1 MAKDERQIRKI
12 NYLSRDFDS
21 IKTDLMEHAKRYYP
35 DTYRDFNESSFGSLM
50 LDTVAYVGDIM
61 SFYLDYSVNES
72 FMDTAVEYNN
82 VIRHAK
88 SMGYKFKGP
97 SSTHGIV
104 SIYCIVPAALVGMGP
119 DSDYIPT
126 LKKGARFTSN
136 DGAAFL
142 LLEDVHFNHTGDE
155 TVAAKFDTTTALPTH
170 YAIKTYGRVVS
181 GQLLQKNIVVG
192 SYEKFR
198 KIKVG
203 GGNVAEILSVF
214 DSDGHQYFE
223 VDYLSQDVVY
233 KDIVNKD
240 VAVDN
245 VTSILKPF
253 KVPRRFVVER
263 EASAIYLQFGAGSST
278 EISSPSVADPT
289 NVVLNMFGRDF
300 VSDESFDPSMLT
312 KTDKFG
318 IVPSSTT
325 ITVIYRT
332 TEPGSSNASVGA
344 IKKVSNSEL
353 EFPDPTNLDTV
364 KKRDVESSIE
374 VYNEEPIVGSVSIPT
389 TQELKRRTYDTFAT
403 QNRAVTKTDY
413 ESLVYAMHPKYGS
426 IKRCNIVRDPDSLKR
441 NLNLYIIGEDDR
453 GKLATANSTIKSN
466 LKYWLNQ
473 YRMINDTID
482 ILDAKIVNIGIE
494 FHVVSHRD
502 ANRFDVLHA
511 ATTALK
517 KKFPQPLYIGEPIYI
532 SDIYTAL
539 NKVENV
545 VSVKKVKIVNKQGTN
560 YSSTRFDIRANTGA
574 DGSYVK
580 VPENVV
586 VEVKYPNLDIKG
598 TVE

>member
-21 IKTDLMEHAKRYYP
+21 IKNDLTEHAKRYYP
-35 DTYRDFNESSFGSLM
+35 DTYRDFNEASFGSLM

-104 SIYCIVPAALVGMGP
+104 AIYCIVPAAAAGMGA
-119 DSDYIPT
+119 DAIYVPT
-126 LKKGARFTSN
+126 LKKGARFTAT
-136 DGAAFL
+136 DGASFL
-142 LLEDVHFNHTGDE
+142 LLEDVYFNNTDNE
-155 TVAAKFDTTTALPTH
+155 SVAAKFDTSTALPTH

-181 GQLLQKNIVVG
+181 GRLLQKSIVVG

-198 KIKVG
+198 KVKLG
-203 GGNVAEILSVF
+203 AGNVAEIISVF
-214 DSDGHQYFE
+214 DSDGHEYFE

-240 VAVDN
+240 VATDD

-253 KVPRRFVVER
+253 KVPRRFIVER
-263 EASAIYLQFGAGSST
+263 TTDGIQLQFGAGSST
-278 EISSPSVADPT
+278 EMSSPSVAEPT
-289 NVVLNMFGRDF
+289 NVVLNMFGRGF
-300 VSDESFDPSMLT
+300 VADESFDPSKLT
-312 KTDKFG
+312 ETDKFG
-318 IVPSSTT
+318 IVPSNTT
-325 ITVIYRT
+325 LTIIYRT
-332 TEPGSSNASVGA
+332 TSRNSANASVGTVN
-344 IKKVSNSEL
+344 KVSDSVL
-353 EFPDPTNLDTV
+353 EFDDPTVLSTT
-364 KKRDVESSIE
+364 KRRDVETSIE
-374 VYNEEPIVGSVSIPT
+374 VYNEEAIVGSVSIPT

-413 ESLVYAMHPKYGS
+413 EALVYSMHPKYGS
-426 IKRCNIVRDPDSLKR
+426 IKRCNIIRDPDSLKR
-441 NLNLYIIGEDDR
+441 NLNLYIIGEDSQ

-511 ATTALK
+511 ATAALK

-532 SDIYTAL
+532 SDIYATL

-545 VSVKKVKIVNKQGTN
+545 VSVKKVKIVNRRGTN
-560 YSSTRFDIRANTGA
+560 YSSIRFDIRANTAA

-586 VEVKYPNLDIKG
+586 AEIKYPSLDIKG

>member
-21 IKTDLMEHAKRYYP
+21 IKNDLTEHAKRYYP
-35 DTYRDFNESSFGSLM
+35 DTYRDFNEASFGSLM

-104 SIYCIVPAALVGMGP
+104 AIYCIVPAAAAGMGA
-119 DSDYIPT
+119 DAIYVPT
-126 LKKGARFTSN
+126 LKKGARFTSS
-136 DGAAFL
+136 DGASYL
-142 LLEDVHFNHTGDE
+142 LLEDVYFNHTSNE
-155 TVAAKFDTTTALPTH
+155 MVAAKFDTSTSLPTH

-181 GQLLQKNIVVG
+181 GRLLQKSIVVG

-198 KIKVG
+198 KVKLG
-203 GGNVAEILSVF
+203 AGNVAEIISVF
-214 DSDGHQYFE
+214 DSDGHEYFE

-240 VAVDN
+240 VATDD

-253 KVPRRFVVER
+253 KVPRRFIVER
-263 EASAIYLQFGAGSST
+263 TTDGIQLQFGAGSST
-278 EISSPSVADPT
+278 EMSSPSVAEPT
-289 NVVLNMFGRDF
+289 NVVLNMFGRGF
-300 VSDESFDPSMLT
+300 VADESFDPSKLT
-312 KTDKFG
+312 ETDKFG
-318 IVPSSTT
+318 IVPSNTT
-325 ITVIYRT
+325 LTIIYRT
-332 TEPGSSNASVGA
+332 TSRNSANASVGTVN
-344 IKKVSNSEL
+344 KVSDSVL
-353 EFPDPTNLDTV
+353 EFDDPTVLSTT
-364 KKRDVESSIE
+364 KRRDVETSIE
-374 VYNEEPIVGSVSIPT
+374 VYNEEAIVGSVSIPT

-413 ESLVYAMHPKYGS
+413 EALVYSMHPKYGS
-426 IKRCNIVRDPDSLKR
+426 IKRCNIIRDPDSLKR
-441 NLNLYIIGEDDR
+441 NLNLYIIGEDSQ

-511 ATTALK
+511 ATAALK

-532 SDIYTAL
+532 SDIYATL

-545 VSVKKVKIVNKQGTN
+545 VSVKKVKIVNRRGTN
-560 YSSTRFDIRANTGA
+560 YSSIRFDIRANTAA

-586 VEVKYPNLDIKG
+586 AEIKYPSLDIKG